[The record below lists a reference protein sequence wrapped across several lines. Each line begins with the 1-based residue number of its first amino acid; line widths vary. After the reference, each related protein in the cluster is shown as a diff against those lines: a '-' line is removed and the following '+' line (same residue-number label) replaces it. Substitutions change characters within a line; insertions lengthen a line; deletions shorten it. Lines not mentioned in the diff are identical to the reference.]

1 MKKKLIVIV
10 VVVAILGVI
19 SGMIVLKNLAPKS
32 LFVMNIEALANG
44 EDSYGGTNCWN
55 SVGYKRG
62 TDTRVCHSCSIERNM
77 QPSFPDYV
85 LQCYKPN

>member
-10 VVVAILGVI
+10 IVAILGVI
-19 SGMIVLKNLAPKS
+19 SGMIALKNLAPKS

-62 TDTRVCHSCSIERNM
+62 TDTRVCHSCAIERNM

-85 LQCYKPN
+85 LQL